1 MNERQIYGGAMLSA
15 ASLTVSCILVTM
27 IILARNAGA
36 EVDAW
41 VGYALIGTAVLL
53 IVGIFTIIYKMNA
66 DESPESTPAASPAK

>member
-66 DESPESTPAASPAK
+66 DESTTAASPAK

>member
-1 MNERQIYGGAMLSA
+1 MLSA

>member
-1 MNERQIYGGAMLSA
+1 MLSA

-27 IILARNAGA
+27 IILARNAGN

-41 VGYALIGTAVLL
+41 VGYSLIGTAVLL

-66 DESPESTPAASPAK
+66 DESPESTQAASPAK

>member
-1 MNERQIYGGAMLSA
+1 MLSA

-27 IILARNAGA
+27 IILARNAGN

-66 DESPESTPAASPAK
+66 DESPESTTAASPAK